1 MGVPA
6 VSNCLAVSHLNSSQE
21 TANVGLLALEEKAKE
36 KQEEEEEEEEEEEDE
51 EKEEDKEEDKEEE
64 EEEEEEERREEEV
77 RKEKEEEVYSSGHI
91 QRKGFGRRR
100 VRVSSNCSKTVMD
113 KF

>member
-36 KQEEEEEEEEEEEDE
+36 KQEEEEEEEEEDE
-51 EKEEDKEEDKEEE
+51 EKEEDKEEDK

-91 QRKGFGRRR
+91 QRKALGDEGSGFQ
-100 VRVSSNCSKTVMD
+100 VIVQKL
-113 KF
+113 

>member
-36 KQEEEEEEEEEEEDE
+36 KQEEEEEEEEEDEEKEE
-51 EKEEDKEEDKEEE
+51 EKEEDK

>member
-36 KQEEEEEEEEEEEDE
+36 KQEEEEEEEEE
-51 EKEEDKEEDKEEE
+51 
-64 EEEEEEERREEEV
+64 REEEV

>member
-36 KQEEEEEEEEEEEDE
+36 KQEEEEEEEEEEDE
-51 EKEEDKEEDKEEE
+51 EKEEDKEEDK